1 MIRKIKKY
9 NKKNILILT
18 NLHIKSNIKNTLI
31 SLTKKNGNVLK
42 QWSTKSLKKTKFKKN
57 TTYNI
62 QLIIYKVN
70 EYLTNNKI
78 KKINIYLKGIG
89 IGKRNILKNLDK
101 KIKIGYIFDK
111 TPISFNGCRKKKIK
125 RH

>member
-1 MIRKIKKY
+1 MIKKKY
-9 NKKNILILT
+9 NKKNNLILT
-18 NLHIKSNIKNTLI
+18 NLYVKCNIKNTLI
-31 SLTKKNGNVLK
+31 TLTKKNGNVLK
-42 QWSTKSLKKTKFKKN
+42 QWSTKALKKTKLKKKN
-57 TTYNI
+57 NTYNV
-62 QLIIYKVN
+62 QLIIYRIN
-70 EYLTNNKI
+70 QYLKINRI

-89 IGKRNILKNLDK
+89 IGKKNILKNLDK